1 MASQATTPPDPRE
14 LAAAPVT
21 RYATDFVGAFPGEDS
36 ADAVAGAPI
45 SAAVILRSKWLV
57 LGISLALSVV
67 TVPLVF
73 LTVKPTFK
81 ATASVHVAPVVSRI
95 IFETEENTR
104 TGNSLYGSFV
114 ETQMAIIASPTVLQ
128 RVLEKKAVQRTAW
141 YSEPGPLSLT
151 DRLKSWIGRP
161 GPDPLERL
169 TKELIVSRPGRGELI
184 RVSMVAHDAR
194 TAALIV
200 NSTVEVYEDYYKN
213 DVARVELWLLSELK
227 EKKAELET
235 KISGLEKRRVSLPSF
250 LGPSEIEEL
259 ARLESLRG
267 DLEVARDLTAWEVG
281 RLTETNRAD
290 AESEDVAPQAPEQR
304 YATDAA
310 WRSLNAAS
318 SSAQFELKQAANTL
332 GESHPDVRKLEAALT
347 FADRRLREREQEI
360 DRESELGIA
369 DFTGSERPA
378 ASAALLRRQEK
389 ELELLDVR
397 IKEQRDRAI
406 SAADIIDMD
415 GLIARSRR
423 LLERILDR
431 KEARE
436 MEASAPG
443 RVSVQ
448 SRATVPSRPDRDRRL
463 LYMIMSICVSV
474 MAGLGAAVVK
484 GNVNPK
490 IFEVGEVQRLV
501 QAPFLGQ
508 LPRLPHAPDCTK
520 PLPRLLVEG
529 LRMVRTALLR
539 RLDSSKDRVVLV
551 TSSNGSAGKTTV
563 AIGLANSLAQ
573 LGKKTLLVEADLR
586 KPTFRNVLDLKDSP
600 GLEGILTRR
609 NGDATAI
616 LKGVAPNLDV
626 LPARDGKLQNGDRGA
641 DFDPELLANGLFG
654 SCLKRWKRSYKYIVL
669 DSPPVL
675 PVADARILAAQA
687 DGTIM
692 VLRASHCRRAGL
704 VQAYADL
711 SAAGGRL
718 LGSVLVT
725 DQFSRTYASEYAS
738 EYAYSGPDPDDDS
751 KQAAQLSG

>member
-1 MASQATTPPDPRE
+1 MALQDNTPPEPRE
-14 LAAAPVT
+14 LASVPVA
-21 RYATDFVGAFPGEDS
+21 RYAQGLAGGFPGEDN
-36 ADAVAGAPI
+36 ADTVAGAPI
-45 SAAVILRSKWLV
+45 SAAIILRSKWLV
-57 LGISLALSVV
+57 LGISLSLSVI
-67 TVPLVF
+67 TVPLIF
-73 LTVKPTFK
+73 LYVKPTFK
-81 ATASVHVAPVVSRI
+81 ATAAVHVAPVVSRI

-104 TGNSLYGSFV
+104 TGNNLYGSFV

-128 RVLEKKAVQRTAW
+128 RVLENKAIQRTAW
-141 YSEPGPLSLT
+141 YSEPGPLSMT
-151 DRLKSWIGRP
+151 DRVKSWIGRP

-169 TKELIVSRPGRGELI
+169 TKELIVSRPKRGELI
-184 RVSMVAHDAR
+184 NVSLVARNAR

-200 NSTVEVYEDYYKN
+200 NTTVEVYEEYYKN
-213 DVARVELWLLSELK
+213 DVARVELWLLSELN

-235 KISGLEKRRVSLPSF
+235 KIEGLEKRRLSLPSF

-267 DLEVARDLTAWEVG
+267 DLEVDRDLTAWEVG
-281 RLTETNRAD
+281 
-290 AESEDVAPQAPEQR
+290 
-304 YATDAA
+304 
-310 WRSLNAAS
+310 SLSAS
-318 SSAQFELKQAANTL
+318 SSAENEGEDAATPQPPEHRYSMDAGWRNLKAASSRSQFELEEASSTL

-360 DRESELGIA
+360 DSELELGVT
-369 DFTGSERPA
+369 DLTGAERPA
-378 ASAALLRRQEK
+378 ASLALLRRQEK
-389 ELELLDVR
+389 ELELLAAR
-397 IKEQRDRAI
+397 IDEQRDRAI
-406 SAADIIDMD
+406 SAAGIIDMD

-436 MEASAPG
+436 VEASAPG
-443 RVSVQ
+443 RVNVQ
-448 SRATVPSRPDRDRRL
+448 SRAAVPSRPDRDRRL
-463 LYMIMSICVSV
+463 LYMLMAICVSV
-474 MAGLGAAVVK
+474 FAGLGAAVVK

-508 LPRLPHAPDCTK
+508 LPRLPRAPDCKK
-520 PLPRLLVEG
+520 PLPQPLAES

-539 RLDSSKDRVVLV
+539 RLDGSKDRVVLV

-563 AIGLANSLAQ
+563 AIGLANCLAQ

-586 KPTFRNVLDLKDSP
+586 KPTFRNRMDIKNSP

-609 NGDATAI
+609 DGDAAAI

-626 LPARDGKLQNGDRGA
+626 LPARDGKLENGDREA

-675 PVADARILAAQA
+675 PVADARILAGQA

-718 LGSVLVT
+718 FGSVLVT
-725 DQFSRTYASEYAS
+725 DQFDHAYASD
-738 EYAYSGPDPDDDS
+738 YAYSDSELEDDS
-751 KQAAQLSG
+751 KQAAQLPG